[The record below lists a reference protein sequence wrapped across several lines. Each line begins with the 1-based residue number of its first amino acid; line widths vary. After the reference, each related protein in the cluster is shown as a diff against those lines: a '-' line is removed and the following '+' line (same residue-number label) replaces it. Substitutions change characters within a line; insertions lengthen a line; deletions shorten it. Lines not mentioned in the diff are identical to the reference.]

1 MARLGATAGLGIA
14 LVGLAATGALTGTT
28 GPVPVVAAALLAVG
42 ALVALVAWG
51 SADPAL
57 QLFGPAVTRAD
68 TGRPE
73 VALTFDDG
81 PDPESTP
88 ALLAALEAAGARA
101 TFYLLVDR
109 AEAHPELA
117 RAIAAGHEVGLHGL
131 SHHPWLTLKSVA
143 AGTAELK
150 EARARLEA
158 VVGRPVTTFRPPF
171 GAVSPRLLASV
182 AEAGLKLVWCSVR
195 TRDGGTLPEHTV
207 LDRCASATAGDI
219 VLLHEARPP
228 TTRAL
233 PRILDALQ
241 GRGLQPVTVEALC
254 RPG

>member
-28 GPVPVVAAALLAVG
+28 GPVPVIVAALLALSG
-42 ALVALVAWG
+42 LGALVAWG
-51 SADPAL
+51 SADPSL
-57 QLFGPAVTRAD
+57 QLFGPAVLRAE
-68 TGRPE
+68 TGRSE

-88 ALLAALEAAGARA
+88 ALLEALRAADAQA
-101 TFYLLVDR
+101 TFYLLVDH

-117 RAIAAGHEVGLHGL
+117 RAIAAEHEVGLHGL
-131 SHHPWLTLKSVA
+131 SHHPWLTLKSVS

-158 VVGRPVTTFRPPF
+158 VIGRPVTTFRPPF

-182 AEAGLKLVWCSVR
+182 ANAGLALIWCSVR
-195 TRDGGTLPEHTV
+195 TRDGGALPEDAV
-207 LDRCASATAGDI
+207 IARCAKAGAGDI
-219 VLLHEARPP
+219 VLLHEARAP
-228 TTRAL
+228 TTAAL
-233 PRILDALQ
+233 PQVLAGLR
-241 GRGLQPVTVEALC
+241 GRGLQAVTVEALC
-254 RPG
+254 RP

>member
-1 MARLGATAGLGIA
+1 MARLGATVVLGIA
-14 LVGLAATGALTGTT
+14 LVSLAAIGAWTGAV
-28 GPVPVVAAALLAVG
+28 GPVPVAVATGLSIGAIVG
-42 ALVALVAWG
+42 MVAWG
-51 SADPAL
+51 SADPSL
-57 QLFGPAVTRAD
+57 QMFGPAVLRAQS
-68 TGRPE
+68 GREE

-88 ALLAALEAAGARA
+88 ALLEALDAAGARA

-117 RAIAAGHEVGLHGL
+117 RAIAERHEVGLHGL

-143 AGTAELK
+143 AGTAELQ

-158 VVGRPVTTFRPPF
+158 IIGRPVTTFRPPF
-171 GAVSPRLLASV
+171 GAVSPRLTASV
-182 AEAGLKLVWCSVR
+182 ANAGMELVWCSVR
-195 TRDGGTLPEHTV
+195 TRDGGALPEDAV
-207 LDRCASATAGDI
+207 VERCSAAKAGDI

-233 PRILDALQ
+233 PRILEALQ

-254 RPG
+254 RP